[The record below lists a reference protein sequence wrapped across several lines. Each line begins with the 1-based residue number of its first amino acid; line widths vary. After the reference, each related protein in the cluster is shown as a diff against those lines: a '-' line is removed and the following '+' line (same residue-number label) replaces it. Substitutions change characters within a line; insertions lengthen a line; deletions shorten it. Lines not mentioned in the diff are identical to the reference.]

1 MRLFSKTPNF
11 DFLGRRKIAVAISL
25 LLIALSIYSF
35 AARGFNLGIDF
46 TGGVL
51 VEVGYTENVELQG
64 IRDALAA
71 GGYAEASVQNYGTA
85 KDVLIRLLPQT
96 GRNDAELRDK
106 ILAVLTAQNAD
117 AQLRGLSF
125 VGPSVGEELKENGGI
140 AAMTA
145 LLLIFMYI
153 WLRFKWHF
161 SLGASAALIHDVILV
176 LGVFSFFQ
184 IAFDMNVLAALM
196 AVIGYSLNDTIVVF
210 DRIRENLI
218 NHRKGSSEEIMN
230 LSINEMLARTFVTSL
245 TTLLVVVSLF
255 VLGGEAIKS
264 FALALIIGI
273 VVGTYSSIYI
283 ASATALGLG
292 ITQEDLIPVA
302 DEELD
307 EMP

>member
-1 MRLFSKTPNF
+1 MRIFSKTPNF
-11 DFLGRRKIAVAISL
+11 NFLGRRKIAIVISL
-25 LLIALSIYSF
+25 CLIAFSIFTF
-35 AARGFNLGIDF
+35 ASRGFNLGIDF

-51 VEVGYTENVELQG
+51 VEVIYKENVELQE
-64 IRDALAA
+64 IRNALES
-71 GGYAEASVQNYGTA
+71 GGYADATVQHYGTT
-85 KDVLIRLLPQT
+85 KDVLIRLLPQEN
-96 GRNDAELRDK
+96 RNDAEIRDK
-106 ILAVLTAQNAD
+106 ILKVLKDQSPD

-125 VGPSVGEELKENGGI
+125 VGPSVCQELKENGGI

-145 LLLIFMYI
+145 LSLIFIYI
-153 WLRFKWHF
+153 WFRFKWHF
-161 SLGASAALIHDVILV
+161 SLGASAALVHDVILV

-218 NHRKGSSEEIMN
+218 SHRKGDSEEIMN
-230 LSINEMLARTFVTSL
+230 LSVNEMLARTFVTSL
-245 TTLLVVVSLF
+245 TTLLVVLSLYI
-255 VLGGEAIKS
+255 LGGEAIKS

-292 ITQEDLIPVA
+292 ITQEDLIPEV

-307 EMP
+307 AMP